1 MASGKKFI
9 IGGLILLLILTF
21 LGYRAFSE
29 SVPYYF
35 TVSELLSHGNA
46 IRLENVRVNGV
57 VSTGTVEQETDTL
70 DTTFTLT
77 DGEKKLQVS
86 YHGILPQTFEE
97 GKEIIIE
104 GKYNPNGTFEA
115 SAILTKCPSKYTTPE
130 QK

>member
-1 MASGKKFI
+1 VSSGKKFI
-9 IGGLILLLILTF
+9 IGGLILLAVLAF
-21 LGYRAFSE
+21 FGYRAFSE

-35 TVSELLSHGNA
+35 TVSELLSQGNTTHLA
-46 IRLENVRVNGV
+46 NIRVNGV
-57 VSTGTVEQETDTL
+57 VFPDTVEKEADTL
-70 DTTFTLT
+70 NTSFTLT
-77 DGEKKLQVS
+77 DGEKKLQVN

-104 GKYNPNGTFEA
+104 GKYNPNGTFET

>member
-1 MASGKKFI
+1 M
-9 IGGLILLLILTF
+9 LLVLAF

-35 TVSELLSHGNA
+35 TVSELSNQGNA
-46 IRLENVRVNGV
+46 TYIENVRVNGI
-57 VSTGTVEQETDTL
+57 VSPGSIEQKTDTL
-70 DTTFTLT
+70 NTSFTLT
-77 DGEKKLQVS
+77 DGEKKLQVN

-104 GKYNPNGTFEA
+104 GKYDPNGTFEA